1 MELRLELERLRRDN
15 AQLQHTVSQLQQ
27 RVQELGVES
36 DDLREICATKGVDI
50 KDALAARQHRRMF
63 AQALTGHPRRT
74 VSIASEALN
83 MLEISTQH
91 SSNQAEYTTIQR

>member
-1 MELRLELERLRRDN
+1 MDLHVELERLRSDN
-15 AQLQHTVSQLQQ
+15 ERLQRAVLQLEH

-36 DDLREICATKGVDI
+36 EDLREICAAKGVDI
-50 KDALAARQHRRMF
+50 TEALAARQHRRMF

>member
-1 MELRLELERLRRDN
+1 MELERLRSDN
-15 AQLQHTVSQLQQ
+15 KRLQHTVLQLEH

-36 DDLREICATKGVDI
+36 EDLREICAAKGVDI
-50 KDALAARQHRRMF
+50 TEALAARKHRRMF
-63 AQALTGHPRRT
+63 ARALTGHPRRT
-74 VSIASEALN
+74 ASIASEALN